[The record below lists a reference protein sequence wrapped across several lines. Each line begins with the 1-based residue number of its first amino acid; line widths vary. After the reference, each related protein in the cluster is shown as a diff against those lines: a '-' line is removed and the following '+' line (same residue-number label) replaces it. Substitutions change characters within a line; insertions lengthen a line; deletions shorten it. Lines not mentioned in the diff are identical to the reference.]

1 MTIVFLCSPD
11 PAQAPPVC
19 GLLHPHKFT
28 DDFPATKPIGY
39 LLQGNAENT
48 LSATQGVQ
56 CTASQPWHPYQTYSI

>member
-19 GLLHPHKFT
+19 GLLHPQIYRWFL
-28 DDFPATKPIGY
+28 ATKPIGY
-39 LLQGNAENT
+39 LLHENAENT

-56 CTASQPWHPYQTYSI
+56 CIASQPWHPYKTYSI